1 MTWTTWKNN
10 NKEKKN
16 LATIWN
22 TLVKISETWMAWKE
36 INNKNSMKKV
46 AISKSKWN
54 NMKSNS
60 KM

>member
-22 TLVKISETWMAWKE
+22 TLVKILETWMAWKE